1 MTPIIRLLSLTL
13 VFLLALNLA
22 ATSTRMS
29 LGSFESR
36 TENISLQSDSGLSI
50 PANRGAHA
58 LLDRAVLALSFSA
71 LVIAIALVFA
81 LGNRAKRPEGTRAPF
96 SSREKERR
104 SLDLLATTSV
114 RAQEEL
120 GQERDEREKAQADA
134 QQRLQL
140 LNRALEE
147 KIRIGRDLHDGV
159 IQSLYATGLTLESA
173 KLQAEKNPSAAEQ
186 QLTQGIELI
195 NRNIGDI
202 RRYISG
208 LSPRSVRRDSLASG
222 LAEAVE
228 ELRAGRPLDVD
239 WKIDNECVA
248 ELSDAQITE
257 TMQITREAVSNALRH
272 GGAQRI
278 SISLARGET
287 GSELTLRD
295 DGRGFSPRHNAVEG
309 QGLGNMRARTEE
321 ALGEFTLTSAPG
333 EGTCIQVSWRTASSV

>member
-13 VFLLALNLA
+13 VFLLALILA
-22 ATSTRMS
+22 ATATRMS
-29 LGSFESR
+29 LGAVGAP
-36 TENISLQSDSGLSI
+36 TSI
-50 PANRGAHA
+50 ETPERELVQEPASNRGAHA

-81 LGNRAKRPEGTRAPF
+81 LGNRAKRPNGTRAPF
-96 SSREKERR
+96 SSRERERR
-104 SLDLLATTSV
+104 SLDLLATTSA

-173 KLQAEKNPSAAEQ
+173 KLQAEKNPTAAQ
-186 QLTQGIELI
+186 KLLTQGIDLI
-195 NRNIGDI
+195 NRSIGDI
-202 RRYISG
+202 RSYISG
-208 LSPRSVRRDSLASG
+208 LSPRSVRRDSLAAG

-239 WKIDNECVA
+239 WKIDDACVA

-257 TMQITREAVSNALRH
+257 TVQITREAVSNALRH
-272 GGAQRI
+272 GGARRI
-278 SISLARGET
+278 SISLARGES
-287 GSELTLRD
+287 GGELTLRD
-295 DGRGFSPRHNAVEG
+295 DGRGFAVKSITSG
-309 QGLGNMRARTEE
+309 GHGLGNMRARTEE

-333 EGTCIQVSWRTASSV
+333 EGTCIHVSWRTANFE

>member
-22 ATSTRMS
+22 ATATRIN
-29 LGSFESR
+29 LGSIRSR
-36 TENISLQSDSGLSI
+36 PAGASYSLEATATAPTSL
-50 PANRGAHA
+50 GAHA
-58 LLDRAVLALSFSA
+58 LLDRVALALSLSA
-71 LVIAIALVFA
+71 LLIAIALVFA
-81 LGNRAKRPEGTRAPF
+81 LGRRDKNSGGTRAPF
-96 SSREKERR
+96 SSRERERR

-173 KLQAEKNPSAAEQ
+173 KLQTKKNPATAEQ
-186 QLTQGIELI
+186 QLTQGIDLI

-202 RRYISG
+202 RSYISG
-208 LSPRSVRRDSLASG
+208 LSPRSVRRDSLEAG

-239 WKIDNECVA
+239 WKIDEACVD

-257 TMQITREAVSNALRH
+257 TVQITREAVSNALRH
-272 GGAQRI
+272 GGARRLTLA
-278 SISLARGET
+278 LARGDS
-287 GSELTLRD
+287 GSVLTIRD
-295 DGRGFSPRHNAVEG
+295 DGRGFSPKTANPDG
-309 QGLGNMRARTEE
+309 NGLGNMKARTEE
-321 ALGEFTLTSAPG
+321 ALGEFTLTSTPG
-333 EGTCIQVSWRTASSV
+333 EGTCIQVSWRTASSI